1 MVITF
6 VHTVCRSSPNQ
17 NKPAAKRKTNQNRGS
32 AKVLLMSVKELL
44 RRKKRYF
51 KVIRSVFFQQII
63 FRYSETQ
70 AQKERFC

>member
-32 AKVLLMSVKELL
+32 AKVLLMSVK
-44 RRKKRYF
+44 RA
-51 KVIRSVFFQQII
+51 I
-63 FRYSETQ
+63 
-70 AQKERFC
+70 AQKEEVF